1 MSFSLRKD
9 NCFNVELMMRWWK
22 FYFRDVFL
30 TFQRC
35 ETYLLMVKRK
45 ISMPMIFLKRHKNRI
60 FCQNPGDLWWPPTSK
75 IMFFSAV
82 FRKVW
87 WPLVT
92 FFWWPHWWPPVAQKC
107 DFLVTS
113 GDLQKRTFYN
123 LLVTSGDLQKSAKI
137 RFYNPPCMI
146 TLQYA
151 VEKELI
157 RNVFHYIKHT

>member
-1 MSFSLRKD
+1 MLR
-9 NCFNVELMMRWWK
+9 
-22 FYFRDVFL
+22 
-30 TFQRC
+30 TQ
-35 ETYLLMVKRK
+35 
-45 ISMPMIFLKRHKNRI
+45 
-60 FCQNPGDLWWPPTSK
+60 GPPPC
-75 IMFFSAV
+75 MFF
-82 FRKVW
+82 
-87 WPLVT
+87 